1 MLKIE
6 EKVYNFIT
14 DKNMI
19 KRGSRIVVAL
29 SGGAD
34 SVCLLEILSSLSK
47 ELDVSLVAAH
57 VNHSIREN
65 AKRDE
70 DFAREFSNKRNIPF
84 YCLTE
89 DVPKVAN
96 EEHLSLEEA
105 GRKVR
110 YDFFRKLKEETK
122 SDMIAVAHHKNDRAE
137 TVIFNLS
144 RGTSV
149 KGLTGI
155 QAKNDDIIR
164 PLMCLT
170 REEIEGY
177 IQDKNLSFVTD
188 ETNLT
193 EDYGRNIIRSS
204 VLPKLEEVSEG
215 ALENIIRCADNLE
228 VVEEYLSMMTE
239 RAYSAHVVKKDG
251 SLTIRNEIS
260 YVHKA
265 IRDRVI
271 LEALCEVAGKRKDI
285 GKVQIDSVADLINA
299 ESGKRREFI
308 YSLVAIRTAKGV
320 VITTKENE
328 EMALKSGQD
337 YYLWDIASV
346 RIDVERVLK
355 GKEIRV
361 EMPGCELTFN
371 AVSGKNKGEYPIK
384 RYTKW
389 INCDKIK
396 CLCVRNIAPDDY
408 IRIEGDKLKKIK
420 DYLVDIKVPSSV
432 RNKVVVLSDGDN
444 KNEVLW
450 VLSGRLGANAK
461 VDENTKRIVEVSMEM
476 R

>member
-6 EKVYNFIT
+6 EKVYNYIL
-14 DKNMI
+14 DKKMI
-19 KRGSRIVVAL
+19 PAKSRIVVAL

-34 SVCLLEILSSLSK
+34 SVCLLEILNSLSK
-47 ELDVSLVAAH
+47 ELDISLVAAH
-57 VNHSIREN
+57 VNHSIRET

-70 DFAREFSNKRNIPF
+70 DFSRKFSEERNIPF

-110 YDFFRKLKEETK
+110 YEFFRKLKEETK
-122 SDMIAVAHHKNDRAE
+122 SDLIAVAHHKNDRAE

-177 IQDKNLSFVTD
+177 IQEKNLSFVTD

-271 LEALCEVAGKRKDI
+271 LEALCEVAGRRKDI

-308 YSLVAIRTAKGV
+308 YSLIAVRTAKGV

-346 RIDVERVLK
+346 KIDVERVLN

-371 AVSGKNKGEYPIK
+371 AVSGRNKGEYPIK

-389 INCDKIK
+389 INCDKIN

-420 DYLVDIKVPSSV
+420 DYLVDIKVPSAV

-461 VDENTKRIVEVSMEM
+461 VDDDTKRIIEVSMEM

>member
-1 MLKIE
+1 
-6 EKVYNFIT
+6 
-14 DKNMI
+14 MI
-19 KRGSRIVVAL
+19 RI
-29 SGGAD
+29 
-34 SVCLLEILSSLSK
+34 LL
-47 ELDVSLVAAH
+47 
-57 VNHSIREN
+57 
-65 AKRDE
+65 
-70 DFAREFSNKRNIPF
+70 
-84 YCLTE
+84 
-89 DVPKVAN
+89 
-96 EEHLSLEEA
+96 
-105 GRKVR
+105 
-110 YDFFRKLKEETK
+110 FF
-122 SDMIAVAHHKNDRAE
+122 
-137 TVIFNLS
+137 FFF
-144 RGTSV
+144 
-149 KGLTGI
+149 GL
-155 QAKNDDIIR
+155 NYS
-164 PLMCLT
+164 
-170 REEIEGY
+170 Y
-177 IQDKNLSFVTD
+177 IQEKNLSFVTD

-271 LEALCEVAGKRKDI
+271 LEALCEVAGRRKDI
-285 GKVQIDSVADLINA
+285 GKVQIDAVADLISA

-308 YSLVAIRTAKGV
+308 YSLIAVRTAKGV

-346 RIDVERVLK
+346 KIDVERVLN

-371 AVSGKNKGEYPIK
+371 AVSGRNQGEYPIK

-389 INCDKIK
+389 INCDKIN

-420 DYLVDIKVPSSV
+420 DYLVDIKVPSAV

-461 VDENTKRIVEVSMEM
+461 VDDDTKRIIEVSMEM